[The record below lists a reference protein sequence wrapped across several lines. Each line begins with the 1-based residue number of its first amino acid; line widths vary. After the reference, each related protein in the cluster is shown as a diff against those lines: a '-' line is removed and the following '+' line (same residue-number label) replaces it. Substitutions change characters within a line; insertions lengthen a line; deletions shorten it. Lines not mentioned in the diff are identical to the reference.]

1 MKLIEYDYSC
11 TKQLTTHFRVSEWR
25 CKCGKKHKVVIADT
39 LPELLEKVMKKIE
52 AVRGDI
58 SSGYRCVAHDKNV
71 GGTGSITHQG
81 YACDIKFTDKNGK
94 VIDSK
99 VVSLALEDLR
109 HKCGIGYKCGGN
121 KNYTHI
127 DVRPRKWYGD
137 ESKSMT
143 KNCCSSFYNYFG
155 IKKENTVQPNAEK
168 NLTLTTAVYGRSGGI
183 GFSKPRTLYKKGTVI
198 KKVTMSVG
206 KANNYTWFKG
216 YVNNKLVY
224 FPYNKNWYK

>member
-11 TKQLTTHFRVSEWR
+11 TKQLTTHYRVSEWR

-39 LPELLEKVMKKIE
+39 LPELLEKVMKKIG

-58 SSGYRCVAHDKNV
+58 SSGYRCPAHDKAV

-94 VIDSK
+94 IIDSK
-99 VVSLALEDLR
+99 VVALALEDLG
-109 HKCGIGYKCGGN
+109 HKYGIGYKCGGSS
-121 KNYTHI
+121 KYTHI
-127 DVRPRKWYGD
+127 DVRQRKWYGD

-143 KNCCSSFYNYFG
+143 NNCCNSFYDYFKV
-155 IKKENTVQPNAEK
+155 KKNTTENKTAGK
-168 NLTLTTAVYGRSGGI
+168 TLTLTTAVYGRTGGY
-183 GFSKPRTLYKKGTVI
+183 GFSKTKTLYKKGTVVKNVVMNI
-198 KKVTMSVG
+198 GT
-206 KANNYTWFKG
+206 ANGYKWFKG
-216 YVNNKLVY
+216 YVNNQLRY